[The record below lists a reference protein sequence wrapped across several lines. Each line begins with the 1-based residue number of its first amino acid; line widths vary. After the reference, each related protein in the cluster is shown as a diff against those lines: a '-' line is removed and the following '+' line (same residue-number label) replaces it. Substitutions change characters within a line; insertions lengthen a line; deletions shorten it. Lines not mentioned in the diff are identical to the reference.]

1 MLLDIIIR
9 KRVQLIIIT
18 RRSLAYI
25 INDIKNIS
33 LEDSRLS
40 YKKNN

>member
-18 RRSLAYI
+18 RSLAYI
-25 INDIKNIS
+25 TNGIKNIS
-33 LEDSRLS
+33 LENS
-40 YKKNN
+40 YKL